1 MKTSSSSAAA
11 VVAALPPVVSREEWL
26 VARKALLAREKEAT
40 RQRDAISAA
49 RRRLPMVKVD
59 TPYVFT
65 GPYGPLSLRELFGR
79 RHQLYV
85 HHFMWFEEDQK
96 HCHGCTMAADTGF
109 NNPHLWERLAERD
122 VTFVAISRAPWA
134 KIQEAQAKHGW
145 TFPWYSSHGT
155 DFNYDYHVTL
165 DETKAPIEFN
175 YRNKAELL
183 QTGFTPE
190 MLKEDWP
197 VNSVFLRDGDTV
209 YHTYSASARGLDQ
222 LYLPNAFL
230 DLTPYGR
237 QEDWEDSPVGWPQ
250 RPTYG

>member
-1 MKTSSSSAAA
+1 MKTSSSSSAA
-11 VVAALPPVVSREEWL
+11 VAAALPPVVSREEWL

-65 GPYGPLSLRELFGR
+65 GPYGPLTLRELFGR

-85 HHFMWFEEDQK
+85 HHFMWFEEDQR